1 MCVKDMTQLRL
12 FQMEKMVV
20 RAAVDSTIMM
30 RDTAVDNHIEFRK
43 ELIDKYMYQ
52 CTLDKIS
59 YYVYSLIEILCFQ
72 CGFLGWDDLIIRK

>member
-20 RAAVDSTIMM
+20 RAEVDSTIMM
-30 RDTAVDNHIEFRK
+30 RDTAVDSHVTFRK
-43 ELIDKYMYQ
+43 ELINKYMYQ
-52 CTLDKIS
+52 CTVEKIP

-72 CGFLGWDDLIIRK
+72 CGYFSWNDLITRK